1 MREILIAIA
10 LGAGE
15 RIMQRYQQP
24 LDKEMKIGDDFVTIA
39 DKESDTYIRE
49 QLTLHF
55 PDDQILSEETALLPS
70 GRWWHVRVVDPLDA
84 TKMFATGSDR
94 FAVLIGRCTD
104 GIPDLGISYFPA
116 KREIYYAEAGK
127 GAYKIDAD
135 WHEQRL
141 YSRSGITRIEDA
153 IVEWPSVRIPF
164 VSYHDHIQRDD
175 YTLTNT
181 HNGRSHTCQP
191 TLSCSA
197 LSITNIASGLSDA
210 KMHLY
215 GSLAKRDTCA
225 GHALIREAGWD
236 ITAIDGSPLDYTQE
250 SSFREQWCIV
260 SSDGLKDDLC
270 NFLKKE

>member
-1 MREILIAIA
+1 MRDILIAIA
-10 LGAGE
+10 LGAWD
-15 RIMQRYQQP
+15 RIMQWYQKP

-70 GRWWHVRVVDPLDA
+70 GRGWHVRVVDPLDA

-104 GIPDLGISYFPA
+104 GIPDIGITYFPA
-116 KREIYYAEAGK
+116 KKELYYAEKWK
-127 GAYKIDAD
+127 GAYKRDAD
-135 WHEQRL
+135 WQEHRL
-141 YSRSGITRIEDA
+141 HSRSGITRIEDA
-153 IVEWPSVRIPF
+153 IVEWPSIHTPF

-181 HNGRSHTCQP
+181 HNGRSYHLEA

-197 LSITNIASGLSDA
+197 LSITNIASGLCDA
-210 KMHLY
+210 KIHLY

-250 SSFREQWCIV
+250 SSFREQGCLV
-260 SSDGLKDDLC
+260 CSDSLKDDLC
-270 NFLKKE
+270 EFLRR